1 MPAPATVFII
11 DDHPESRQALAE
23 ALAPNDYRLL
33 SYGDLVSGL
42 KATNH
47 HLPDLVLL
55 AATLP
60 ADERQELAPQFKIA
74 STYFAPLLILLSD
87 VAQDPAVAEE
97 TAQQPFDGLILRP
110 IVPAALRTQ
119 IGLLL
124 RLRHSEQAMH
134 MSRADLYRV
143 LASSNDAVLVV
154 DDDHQV
160 RYANPASARILGRP
174 LDALLGE
181 PFGLPLVGAEPSE
194 ITLLR
199 PGRGPGYAQMQS
211 VYTQWENAPA
221 HVVFMRDITLQKKA
235 EARIEQLNAM
245 LHAVRRVNQI
255 IVNETDRQTLIDQTS
270 VALREQLHD
279 YYTWIVLVDG
289 EQRIQHFAIAS
300 DVPAQQNLRA
310 RFGRNEL
317 PTCARKALQANG
329 PMLIDNL
336 GIDCQD
342 CPLEDNYHSHAAIS
356 QRIAFEDRT
365 YGVITV
371 SLPNEHAND
380 PEVQAL
386 FGELAGD
393 LGLGLNKIETTEAML
408 LSQEALAES
417 RRTLANLLAN
427 MPGMAYRCR
436 NDRSWT
442 MLFVSQGCY
451 KLTGYSTNDL
461 LHNRRIAYVE
471 LVHPNDRERVWDEI
485 QIAVRTEQAFEV
497 EYRIITAAGEER
509 WVAERGIGID
519 GDDHDTKN
527 LEGFVY
533 DATERK
539 LFELELAEREQ
550 YFRRLHEQMPVP
562 YQALDAE
569 GRILAINQ
577 IWLASFGYETAEL
590 IGKPFA
596 ELLQPTSQRA
606 FQQQFTQL
614 QQQGFSHNISLSLLS
629 QAGKVREVLFEA
641 RAAFD
646 HHGQLQQVHCV
657 LLDQTEQRATERAL
671 HESEAQFRSIFDHAP
686 VGIALVDREGK
697 PLLSNPALQQIL
709 GYTGHELAAM
719 PFTAFTHQQDRDKDL
734 AQYERLYADEIQH
747 YEMETRYLHKNGQ
760 VIWGHLTVSMMRD
773 DAGKPVSAI
782 GMLMDITKRR
792 EDLEQLRQAAAVFR
806 STSEGV
812 VITDADTRIL
822 AVNRAFSEITGYSEA
837 EILGQT
843 PRLLQSG
850 HHDDAFFAAMWR
862 SIQETDSW
870 HGEIWN
876 RRKNGEIY
884 PEWLAISTVRNE
896 AGALVNY
903 VGVFSDITTVKDA
916 QAKLEYQAHHD
927 PLTGLPNRIMFRDRV
942 NRAIARAQRH
952 GHVACLMFI
961 DLDRFKDIN
970 DSLGHAVGDQ
980 VLIEIA
986 ERLQQRL
993 RGEDSV
999 SRHGGDEFTV
1009 LIESLKDARQAAR
1022 FAKKILP
1029 WFEQPILI
1037 DEHELYI
1044 TASIGISSFP
1054 GDGDSP
1060 EILIRNAD
1068 TAMYQAKASGRNTY
1082 AYYDAKLTEQAM
1094 ERVHMEA
1101 ALRKAIDQGQL
1112 FLQYQPQVRCD
1123 TGEVTGVEAL
1133 VRWQHPEL
1141 GLYSPGR
1148 FIPLAEETGLIIP
1161 LGEWVLQTAT
1171 RQLQA
1176 WQAQGIELHRVAV
1189 NVAAAQLRLEHF
1201 DRVVA
1206 RALEDSGLLPGCLEL
1221 EITEGFLAAAPEI
1234 APHILQ
1240 RLRNLGV
1247 EIAVDD
1253 FGTGYSSLRRLK
1265 DLAVDRLKID
1275 QGFVRGIPDDPDDLA
1290 LARAILWLGHS
1301 LGLEVIAEGVEQTEQ
1316 CALLAAEGCED
1327 AQGYLY
1333 SKPLSAADLV
1343 AWLRAWQAE
1352 HPPPL

>member
-1 MPAPATVFII
+1 MPTPPTVFII
-11 DDHPESRQALAE
+11 DNNPGSREGLVE
-23 ALAPNDYRLL
+23 ALNRNEYRLL
-33 SYGDLVSGL
+33 SYGDLASGL
-42 KATNH
+42 AATNQY
-47 HLPDLVLL
+47 LPDLVLL

-60 ADERQELAPQFKIA
+60 ASERQKWAPQFKIA
-74 STYFAPLLILLSD
+74 STYFAPLLVMLSD
-87 VAQDPAVAEE
+87 GEPDSAVTEE
-97 TAQQPFDGLILRP
+97 AAQQPFDGLIVRP
-110 IVPAALRTQ
+110 LAPAALRTQ
-119 IGLLL
+119 INSLL
-124 RLRHSEQAMH
+124 RLRHSEKAVH
-134 MSRADLYRV
+134 MGRTDLYRV
-143 LASSNDAVLVV
+143 LASSHDAVLVV
-154 DDDHQV
+154 DDAHQV

-211 VYTQWENAPA
+211 VYTQWESAPA

-245 LHAVRRVNQI
+245 LHGVRRVNQI
-255 IVNETDRQTLIDQTS
+255 IVNENDRQTLIEQTT
-270 VALREQLHD
+270 VALSEQLHD

-289 EQRIQHFAIAS
+289 EQHIEHFAIAS
-300 DVPAQQNLRA
+300 DLPAQQNLAA
-310 RFGRNEL
+310 RFAQDAL
-317 PTCARKALQANG
+317 PTCARQALQANE
-329 PMLIDNL
+329 PIYIENL
-336 GIDCQD
+336 GLDCQD
-342 CPLEDNYHSHAAIS
+342 CPLGDEHQAHAAIS

-371 SLPNEHAND
+371 SLPREHAND

-436 NDRSWT
+436 YDRSWT
-442 MLFVSQGCY
+442 MLFISQGCY
-451 KLTGYSTNDL
+451 QLTGYSTNDL
-461 LHNRRIAYVE
+461 LRNRRIAYGTI
-471 LVHPNDRERVWDEI
+471 VHPDDRNRVWEEI
-485 QIAVRTEQAFEV
+485 QAALKAEQAFEV

-527 LEGFVY
+527 LEGFIY

-562 YQALDAE
+562 YQALDAD
-569 GRILAINQ
+569 GRILAVNQ
-577 IWLASFGYETAEL
+577 VWQKTFGYQPAEL
-590 IGKPFA
+590 IGTPFA
-596 ELLQPTSQRA
+596 ELLSPDKREK
-606 FQQQFTQL
+606 FQTQL
-614 QQQGFSHNISLSLLS
+614 VQTLRLGFSHNVDLTLHSHSG
-629 QAGKVREVLFEA
+629 AVHEVLFEA
-641 RAAFD
+641 RAAYTSD
-646 HHGQLQQVHCV
+646 GQVQQVHCV
-657 LLDQTEQRATERAL
+657 LIDQTER
-671 HESEAQFRSIFDHAP
+671 
-686 VGIALVDREGK
+686 
-697 PLLSNPALQQIL
+697 QQ
-709 GYTGHELAAM
+709 
-719 PFTAFTHQQDRDKDL
+719 
-734 AQYERLYADEIQH
+734 
-747 YEMETRYLHKNGQ
+747 
-760 VIWGHLTVSMMRD
+760 
-773 DAGKPVSAI
+773 
-782 GMLMDITKRR
+782 
-792 EDLEQLRQAAAVFR
+792 DLEQLRQAAAVFR

-812 VITDADTRIL
+812 VITDAETRIL
-822 AVNRAFSEITGYSEA
+822 AVNRAFTEITGYSEA

-843 PRLLQSG
+843 PRMLQSG
-850 HHDDAFFAAMWR
+850 HHDPDYFAAMWQQ
-862 SIQETDSW
+862 IAQTDSW
-870 HGEIWN
+870 QGEIWN

-884 PEWLAISTVRNE
+884 PEWLSISAVRDE

-980 VLIEIA
+980 VLIDIA
-986 ERLQQRL
+986 ERLQQGL

-1037 DEHELYI
+1037 DEHELYV

-1161 LGEWVLQTAT
+1161 LGEWVLRAAT
-1171 RQLQA
+1171 QQLQT

-1189 NVAAAQLRLEHF
+1189 NVAAAQLRQEHF

-1301 LGLEVIAEGVEQTEQ
+1301 LGLEVIAEGVEQAEQ
-1316 CALLAAEGCED
+1316 CTLLAAEGCED

-1333 SKPLSAADLV
+1333 SKPLSATDLIQ
-1343 AWLRAWQAE
+1343 WLQAWQAE
-1352 HPPPL
+1352 HPVPA

>member
-1 MPAPATVFII
+1 MPTPPTVFII
-11 DDHPESRQALAE
+11 DNNPGSREGLVE
-23 ALAPNDYRLL
+23 ALNRNEYRLL
-33 SYGDLVSGL
+33 SYGDLASGL
-42 KATNH
+42 AATNQY
-47 HLPDLVLL
+47 LPDLVLL

-60 ADERQELAPQFKIA
+60 ASERQKWAPQFKIA
-74 STYFAPLLILLSD
+74 STYFAPLLVMLSD
-87 VAQDPAVAEE
+87 GEPDSAVTEE
-97 TAQQPFDGLILRP
+97 AAQQPFDGLIVRP
-110 IVPAALRTQ
+110 LAPAALRTQ
-119 IGLLL
+119 INSLL
-124 RLRHSEQAMH
+124 RLRHSEKAVH
-134 MSRADLYRV
+134 MGRTDLYRV
-143 LASSNDAVLVV
+143 LASSHDAVLVV
-154 DDDHQV
+154 DDDYQV

-211 VYTQWENAPA
+211 VYTQWESAPA

-245 LHAVRRVNQI
+245 LHGVRRVNQI
-255 IVNETDRQTLIDQTS
+255 IVNENDRQTLIEQTT

-289 EQRIQHFAIAS
+289 EQHIEHFAIAS
-300 DVPAQQNLRA
+300 DLPAQQNLAA
-310 RFGRNEL
+310 RFAQDAL
-317 PTCARKALQANG
+317 PTCARRALQANE
-329 PMLIDNL
+329 PIYIENL
-336 GIDCQD
+336 GLDCQD
-342 CPLEDNYHSHAAIS
+342 CPLGDEHQAHAAIS

-371 SLPNEHAND
+371 SLPREHAND

-436 NDRSWT
+436 YDRSWT
-442 MLFVSQGCY
+442 MLFISQGCY
-451 KLTGYSTNDL
+451 QLTGYSTNDL
-461 LHNRRIAYVE
+461 LHNRQIAYGTI
-471 LVHPNDRERVWDEI
+471 VHPDDRNRVWEEI
-485 QIAVRTEQAFEV
+485 QAALKAEQAFEV

-527 LEGFVY
+527 LEGFIY
-533 DATERK
+533 DATDRK

-562 YQALDAE
+562 YQALDAD
-569 GRILAINQ
+569 GRILAVNQ
-577 IWLASFGYETAEL
+577 VWQKTFGYQPAEL
-590 IGKPFA
+590 IGTPFA
-596 ELLQPTSQRA
+596 ELLSPDKREK
-606 FQQQFTQL
+606 FQTQL
-614 QQQGFSHNISLSLLS
+614 VQTLRLGFSHNVDLTLHSHSG
-629 QAGKVREVLFEA
+629 AVHEVLFEA
-641 RAAFD
+641 RAAYTSD
-646 HHGQLQQVHCV
+646 GQVQQVHCV
-657 LLDQTEQRATERAL
+657 LIDQTER
-671 HESEAQFRSIFDHAP
+671 
-686 VGIALVDREGK
+686 
-697 PLLSNPALQQIL
+697 QQ
-709 GYTGHELAAM
+709 
-719 PFTAFTHQQDRDKDL
+719 
-734 AQYERLYADEIQH
+734 
-747 YEMETRYLHKNGQ
+747 
-760 VIWGHLTVSMMRD
+760 
-773 DAGKPVSAI
+773 
-782 GMLMDITKRR
+782 
-792 EDLEQLRQAAAVFR
+792 DLEQLRQAAAVFR

-812 VITDADTRIL
+812 VIADAETRIL
-822 AVNRAFSEITGYSEA
+822 AVNRAFTEITGYSEA

-843 PRLLQSG
+843 PRMLQSG
-850 HHDDAFFAAMWR
+850 HHDPDYFAAMWQQ
-862 SIQETDSW
+862 IAQTDSW
-870 HGEIWN
+870 QGEIWN

-884 PEWLAISTVRNE
+884 PEWLSISAVRDE

-980 VLIEIA
+980 VLIDIA
-986 ERLQQRL
+986 ERLQQGL

-1037 DEHELYI
+1037 DEHELYV

-1161 LGEWVLQTAT
+1161 LGEWVLRAAT
-1171 RQLQA
+1171 QQLQT
-1176 WQAQGIELHRVAV
+1176 WQAQGIKLHRVAV
-1189 NVAAAQLRLEHF
+1189 NVAAAQLRQEHF

-1301 LGLEVIAEGVEQTEQ
+1301 LGLEVIAEGVEQAEQ
-1316 CALLAAEGCED
+1316 CTLLAAEGCED

-1333 SKPLSAADLV
+1333 SKPLSATDLIQ
-1343 AWLRAWQAE
+1343 WLQAWQAE
-1352 HPPPL
+1352 HPVPA